1 MAEEVRAGME
11 EKVKLNEAKVCI
23 VGLGYVGM
31 PLARAFSQYFEVV
44 GYDVNEKKVKE
55 LKANEENMEF
65 TSDPSLIKEADFIII
80 AVPTPVTKSK
90 EPNLS
95 FVMSAAETVGKNL
108 KKDCVVVLESTVYPG
123 VTEEVVKPILEK
135 ESGMRCGEDFKI
147 AYSPERINPG
157 DEKYSLDKIT
167 KIIAGMDEE
176 TTEIVAELYKKVIP
190 SIFEARDIKTA
201 EAAKVIEN
209 VQRDLN
215 IALMNELSLIFDK
228 MGLDTKAVLEAAGTK
243 WNFHKYKPGLVGGHC
258 IPVDPYYLVYKAKA
272 LGYHPQVILA
282 GRAINDYM
290 PKHVALMTVKALN
303 DVRKVIRDS
312 KVLIMGLTY
321 KENVPDTRES
331 PVREIVKELG
341 EFGVKMFGYD
351 PLLEK
356 GDVENF
362 GVDALERLSVKVDAV
377 IITVAHDEFKKIDLE
392 DIKKFMN
399 DKPVLIDVRGMY
411 DAKDAE
417 RKDFYYRRL

>member
-1 MAEEVRAGME
+1 MVEEVRAGME

-411 DAKDAE
+411 DVKDAE